1 MNFLSSSPPANFL
14 CQRSRLQDEANSRRC
29 CCCSP
34 SARVQPQVTSST
46 HDLRDVFSRRLA
58 TARLNREGG
67 RIRSA
72 VDPLSKDESHRI
84 DGREPLVSAAGFIY
98 LHSTNRL
105 QRNSDHCREL
115 YFVCTWRV
123 NLRPV
128 MSWQAKT
135 RGKLPCNI
143 RSCSDWSAKNIR
155 CVWAW
160 TKWGT
165 ITRLLA

>member
-1 MNFLSSSPPANFL
+1 MRQTAAAAAAPPQPEFSL
-14 CQRSRLQDEANSRRC
+14 RSRAQHTTSAT
-29 CCCSP
+29 CSAAV
-34 SARVQPQVTSST
+34 SPQHVWIG
-46 HDLRDVFSRRLA
+46 R
-58 TARLNREGG
+58 GG

-72 VDPLSKDESHRI
+72 VDPSSKDKSHRI

-135 RGKLPCNI
+135 RGKLPCNK

>member
-1 MNFLSSSPPANFL
+1 MEWIFFPPLLLPTSSVSAAGCRMRQTAAAAAAPPQPEFSL
-14 CQRSRLQDEANSRRC
+14 RSRAQHTTSAT
-29 CCCSP
+29 CSAAV
-34 SARVQPQVTSST
+34 SPQHVWI
-46 HDLRDVFSRRLA
+46 
-58 TARLNREGG
+58 GG

-72 VDPLSKDESHRI
+72 VDPSSKDKSHRI

-123 NLRPV
+123 KLRPV